1 MEKQNKT
8 KTVGLLRFHKQEM
21 TETTTQLRTRVIF
34 EKRKNDS
41 KDRAMDAKAEAKEA
55 SPEAEA
61 SGDFMGPEGRGSS
74 HRGSFSGLET

>member
-8 KTVGLLRFHKQEM
+8 KTVGLLRFHKQQM
-21 TETTTQLRTRVIF
+21 TETTQLRTRVIF

-41 KDRAMDAKAEAKEA
+41 KDRAMDAKAEAREA

-61 SGDFMGPEGRGSS
+61 SGDFMGPEGGGSS
-74 HRGSFSGLET
+74 HRGSFSGLQT